1 MIEGELYLKNNLEG
15 MNNDELILFIY
26 QQMLKILNQ
35 TIYYFEKNDI
45 ENRVTAINKA
55 IEVLNTLMS
64 ILNFEAGGEI
74 AMRLRSLYLYSI
86 KQLTTANYDKN
97 PKLVEDVIQIFK
109 DLHTGWSE
117 KIESDKKNNAQTPGP
132 HLGSPVNPAPAPD
145 MDINRSSQ
153 GLEIY
158 G

>member
-35 TIYYFEKNDI
+35 TLYYFEKKDI

-55 IEVLNTLMS
+55 IEVLNALLS
-64 ILNFEAGGEI
+64 ILNFEKGGEI
-74 AMRLRSLYLYSI
+74 ALRLRSLYVYSI
-86 KQLTTANYDKN
+86 KRLTTANYDKN
-97 PKLVEDVIQIFK
+97 PKLVEEVVQIFK
-109 DLHTGWSE
+109 DLHAGWAE
-117 KIESDKKNNAQTPGP
+117 KINNDKKNNIRGVPPTMGVPGVPFNRTP
-132 HLGSPVNPAPAPD
+132 AAD
-145 MDINRSSQ
+145 TNRS

>member
-26 QQMLKILNQ
+26 QQMLKILHQ
-35 TIYYFEKNDI
+35 TLHFFEKNDI

-55 IEVLNTLMS
+55 IEIVNALLS
-64 ILNFEAGGEI
+64 ILNYKEGGDI
-74 AMRLRSLYLYSI
+74 ALRLRSLYLYSI
-86 KQLTTANYDKN
+86 KRLTSANFDRN
-97 PKLVEDVIQIFK
+97 PQAVEEVIRIFK
-109 DLHTGWSE
+109 DLGAGWAQ
-117 KIESDKKNNAQTPGP
+117 KIENDRKNNARGE
-132 HLGSPVNPAPAPD
+132 GVSRGNPAGFTPAAD
-145 MDINRSSQ
+145 LDRGVQ